1 MIRSSRRILLLERDL
16 DVAMW
21 AGITLSCVQSCTR
34 SCTSGNADYSDS
46 GPRPLISEAL
56 SLQ

>member
-1 MIRSSRRILLLERDL
+1 
-16 DVAMW
+16 MW